1 VIGGPRWRAAALLLG
16 AFVAGVAVGSIASR
30 WLGPRFW
37 GREGRPTPG
46 HAVDVLSH
54 RLKLRPSQRDSVRAI
69 FERRRPVFDSVWR
82 EMSPRIDSLEHAVS
96 REIEAQLD
104 PDQRTKFAELRK
116 RFDERRRRGPPM
128 PPPPPP
134 D

>member
-1 VIGGPRWRAAALLLG
+1 MIGGPRWRGIALLLG
-16 AFVAGVAVGSIASR
+16 SFVAGVAVGSIASR

-37 GREGRPTPG
+37 GHEGRPTPA
-46 HAVDVLSH
+46 HAVDMLSR
-54 RLKLRPSQRDSVRAI
+54 RLQLRPSQRDSVRAI
-69 FERRRPVFDSVWR
+69 FERRRPGLDSVWR

-96 REIEAQLD
+96 RDIEAQLD
-104 PDQRTKFAELRK
+104 PDQRNKFVELRK